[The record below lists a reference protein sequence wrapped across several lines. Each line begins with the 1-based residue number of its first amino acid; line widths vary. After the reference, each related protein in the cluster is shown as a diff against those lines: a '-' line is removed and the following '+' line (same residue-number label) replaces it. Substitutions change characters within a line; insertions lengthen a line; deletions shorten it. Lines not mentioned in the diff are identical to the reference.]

1 MVCVIIGM
9 SFDGGQVVSTSTR
22 TFRVVLE
29 WDPEGKMWTISVP
42 ALPGC
47 FTQGPTREE
56 ALRRASEAIACHL
69 QGLRADGLP
78 VPDDVPVEL
87 DSVAVAV

>member
-1 MVCVIIGM
+1 M
-9 SFDGGQVVSTSTR
+9 STRTR

-29 WDPEGKMWTISVP
+29 WDPEARIWTVSVP

-47 FTQGPTREE
+47 FTQGATREE
-56 ALRRASEAIACHL
+56 ALHRASEAIACHVE
-69 QGLRADGLP
+69 GLRADGLP

>member
-1 MVCVIIGM
+1 MN
-9 SFDGGQVVSTSTR
+9 TSTR
-22 TFRVVLE
+22 IFRVVLE
-29 WDPEGKMWTISVP
+29 WDPEGQVWSVSVP

-47 FTQGPTREE
+47 LTQGPTRKE

-69 QGLRADGLP
+69 EGLRADGLP
-78 VPDDVPVEL
+78 IPDDVPVEL

>member
-1 MVCVIIGM
+1 MNA
-9 SFDGGQVVSTSTR
+9 TTR

-29 WDPEGKMWTISVP
+29 WDPGGRIWTVSVP

-47 FTQGPTREE
+47 VTQGPTREE
-56 ALRRASEAIACHL
+56 ALRRASEAIVCHL
-69 QGLRADGLP
+69 EGLRADGLP

>member
-1 MVCVIIGM
+1 VN
-9 SFDGGQVVSTSTR
+9 TNTR

-29 WDPEGKMWTISVP
+29 WDPEGQVWAVSVP
-42 ALPGC
+42 ALAGC

-56 ALRRASEAIACHL
+56 ALRRASEAITCHL
-69 QGLRADGLP
+69 EGLRADGLP
-78 VPDDVPVEL
+78 LPDDVPVEL

>member
-1 MVCVIIGM
+1 M
-9 SFDGGQVVSTSTR
+9 SATTR

-29 WDPEGKMWTISVP
+29 WDPEGRIWTVSVP

-47 FTQGPTREE
+47 ITQGPTREE
-56 ALRRASEAIACHL
+56 ALHRASEAITCHL
-69 QGLRADGLP
+69 EGLRADGLP